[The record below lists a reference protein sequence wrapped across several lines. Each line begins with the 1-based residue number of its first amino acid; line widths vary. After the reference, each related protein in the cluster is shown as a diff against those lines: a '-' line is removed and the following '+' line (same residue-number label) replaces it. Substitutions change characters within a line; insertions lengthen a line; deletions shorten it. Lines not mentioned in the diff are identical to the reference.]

1 MKLTPLHI
9 ALLKRL
15 QRYRETPPTLRERL
29 RLMSGFMMI
38 LLLPVALL
46 GYLTV
51 RLQLPGGLLFLAG
64 LYVGVV
70 AREIGQQRRFVSF
83 WSLNREI
90 THWDHVDQLLS
101 GTKELLPAVNPVPM
115 RKVRIGY
122 AVTVGATF
130 FALAFGGAIAAERAL
145 AYIYNPTRN
154 NPARNVIVLSASW
167 CGYCNTLRQHLT
179 ELEVPYT
186 DLDTEHTTE
195 GRWAFSAVH
204 GRGIPITI
212 VGDQVIRG
220 LGKKPARWESL
231 DNALRHAGYALSPPG
246 TPND

>member
-1 MKLTPLHI
+1 MTLTPVQV

-15 QRYRETPPTLRERL
+15 QRYRERPPTLAERL
-29 RLMSGFMMI
+29 RLTAGFMVV
-38 LLLPVALL
+38 LLVPVML
-46 GYLTV
+46 GGYVLV
-51 RLQLPGGLLFLAG
+51 RLEVPAAAFLVAG
-64 LYVGVV
+64 LYMGAV
-70 AREIGQQRRFVSF
+70 AREIGQQRRFVHF

-90 THWDHVDQLLS
+90 TDWRKIDQLLADVA
-101 GTKELLPAVNPVPM
+101 ELQSPTIASVPPKT
-115 RKVRIGY
+115 RVGY
-122 AVTVGATF
+122 ATILGAAI
-130 FALAFGGAIAAERAL
+130 FALVFGAAIAAERTL
-145 AYIYNPTRN
+145 VYIYNPTRN
-154 NPARNVIVLSASW
+154 NPAGNVIVLSASW

-231 DNALRHAGYALSPPG
+231 DNALRHAGYSLPPPG
-246 TPND
+246 IPND